1 MQRRAEPSEAGSTGA
16 AESRAKGSSQ
26 LGLFVIWHN
35 SRREEKRILGDLN
48 KLFEV
53 HTVHEVHWSP
63 ELVEQ
68 NYQRFYSDLDVR
80 GVYHVF
86 NKGAGPFLAITL
98 VDRSPS
104 HEDRMT
110 SRGSRTVNG
119 RFLDAKLR
127 YREWLGGLGVHCGE
141 TAWETKRDL
150 RMLLGIEANCGS
162 EASNRWNGEIQT
174 LRRDVTGARG
184 WDSAADVFSAL
195 NVGVDY
201 IVIGDAALPED
212 RSSRATSLM
221 GGAHPTQ
228 LLTDQY
234 HALHTVLNARPLL
247 GSPPPAG
254 GSFAVSI
261 AGRTVVVGL
270 RIVGDGFVDPRLAKE
285 CLAARE
291 LGEDGVYRAS
301 AKDAFATFCYRA
313 VVHTP
318 CLSAEDKAQ
327 IAAMAQSLGLAGW
340 SQAEL
345 ADPLRA
351 KERLDELLR
360 ARGCSYTR
368 PRDPTVFVNFE
379 ALGSRWPLANRAFGA
394 ARRWCYSILRGA
406 AGFAKASYLRTRDRC
421 LRRAPAL
428 RRLKSALVGRK
439 P

>member
-1 MQRRAEPSEAGSTGA
+1 
-16 AESRAKGSSQ
+16 
-26 LGLFVIWHN
+26 
-35 SRREEKRILGDLN
+35 
-48 KLFEV
+48 
-53 HTVHEVHWSP
+53 
-63 ELVEQ
+63 Q

-104 HEDRMT
+104 QEDRMT

-150 RMLLGIEANCGS
+150 RMLLGVEANSGS
-162 EASNRWNGEIQT
+162 EARRWNGEVQT

-184 WDSAADVFSAL
+184 WESAADVFSAL

-201 IVIGDAALPED
+201 VVIGNPA
-212 RSSRATSLM
+212 SSGAGM
-221 GGAHPTQ
+221 GGPHPIQ

-247 GSPPPAG
+247 GSPPPSG

-261 AGRTVVVGL
+261 AGGTVVVGL
-270 RIVGDGFVDPRLAKE
+270 RIVGDGFLDPRWAAE
-285 CLAARE
+285 CLAARQ
-291 LGEDGVYRAS
+291 LGADGVYRVS
-301 AKDAFATFCYRA
+301 ATDAFATCCYHA
-313 VVHTP
+313 VVHAP
-318 CLSAEDKAQ
+318 CLCADDKAQ
-327 IAAMAQSLGLAGW
+327 LAKMAQSLGLAGW
-340 SQAEL
+340 SLAEL
-345 ADPLRA
+345 ADPVRV

-360 ARGCSYTR
+360 ERGVSYTK
-368 PRDPTVFVNFE
+368 PRDPTVFVNFA
-379 ALGSRWPLANRAFGA
+379 ALGSRWPRVRRVFAA
-394 ARRWCYSILRGA
+394 ARRWCYAVLRGA
-406 AGFAKASYLRTRDRC
+406 VGFAKAGYLRTRDRF
-421 LRRAPAL
+421 LRRAPVL
-428 RRLKSALVGRK
+428 RRLKNALVGRK